1 MGSLSTFVDSSYL
14 GLFVTLSGTVV
25 ISGLA
30 LVESIKE
37 EDAGAAWIWGTVFWA
52 SSLGVAWSFWR
63 LL

>member
-1 MGSLSTFVDSSYL
+1 MGSMSAFVDSSYL
-14 GLFVTLSGTVV
+14 GLFVALSGIVV

-37 EDAGAAWIWGTVFWA
+37 EDAGAAWIWGTVFCA
-52 SSLGVAWSFWR
+52 SSLGIAWSFWR

>member
-1 MGSLSTFVDSSYL
+1 MGSISVFVDSSYL
-14 GLFVTLSGTVV
+14 GLFVALSGMAIV
-25 ISGLA
+25 SGLA
-30 LVESIKE
+30 LVESINE